1 MIKEYPNFLTE
12 DECNYIIAMSE
23 SNDLSTG
30 RTSNKKNYG
39 YRKAKVFWLDNNE
52 ELVLKIKKQVSNLSK
67 ITIENQEKL
76 HFVKYINGG
85 EYKLHH
91 DGKDRIKTAL
101 IYLNVGYKGGET
113 EFPLMDRKIKPEVGK
128 LIIWDNY
135 YESGEK
141 IEESKHAGLPVEFG
155 TKYIGVIWIRNK
167 KYEIR

>member
-23 SNDLSTG
+23 SNTLSSG
-30 RTSNKKNYG
+30 RVSSDKYG

-52 ELVLKIKKQVSNLSK
+52 ELVLKIKRQISDLSN
-67 ITIENQEKL
+67 IPIENQEGL

-91 DGKDRIKTAL
+91 DGQNRIKTAI

-113 EFPLMDRKIKPEVGK
+113 EFPLMDRKIKPEIGK
-128 LIIWDNY
+128 LILWDNY

-141 IEESKHAGLPVEFG
+141 IEESKHTGLPVEFG

>member
-39 YRKAKVFWLDNNE
+39 YRKAKVFWLPDKDD
-52 ELVLKIKKQVSNLSK
+52 LVHKIRNSISYLSE
-67 ITIENQEKL
+67 IPTENQEGL

-128 LIIWDNY
+128 LILWDNY

-141 IEESKHAGLPVEFG
+141 IEESKHAGLPIEFG